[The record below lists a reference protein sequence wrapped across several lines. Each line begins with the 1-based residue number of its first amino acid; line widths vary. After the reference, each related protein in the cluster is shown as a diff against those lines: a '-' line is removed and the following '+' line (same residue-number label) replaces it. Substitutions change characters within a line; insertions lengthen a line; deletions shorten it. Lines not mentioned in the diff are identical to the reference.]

1 MALSPII
8 KKSSLRISSLSESMA
23 SLNRTFNNSIRLTN
37 DIVQTMSERNQL
49 KRKSLSDREKYFNR
63 RREAVRRKEQESII
77 EASSVSGT
85 IKKTGKV
92 VMDSTKGFLGRIM
105 DFVGTLI
112 VGWMLINLPVIID
125 GVKKLGERIGALVK
139 VLGKTVTD
147 IFTFL
152 TGFGDLISGVFS
164 NVIRFDFTDSER
176 KVRNAVDKINSS
188 VGYIFNDIN
197 NLVTLFS
204 KPIDFGFDELFK
216 DLDDAERSAPSMMPG
231 AGQYTEP
238 KDEMSGGRVSPQL
251 VYQYLRF
258 KGLSHAHAMGILAN
272 IEGESKFRVGAK
284 SGDDGGAGGLFQW
297 KKPRSD
303 RMAANVPNWQRNWKG
318 QLDYALVEDAGP
330 AYLKTQFSSPE
341 DAAQW
346 WMVKW
351 ERPSERVRGA
361 RKQQHNAFIKN
372 FKAPAPDRP
381 SAPSIS
387 LAKLGQGKLAANQD
401 VSSIGQGVGRIQITD
416 NYGARGGSHKGIDIA
431 APSGTY
437 IAVRSDAQVVAVQ
450 NFGNRGYGL
459 VVDVWL
465 INEGVQL
472 RFAHCSQVLIRSGK
486 IPAGT
491 SFARVG
497 STGNSTGPHI
507 HFEYSRTYN
516 DRSYGGSGDASAY
529 VPFILLTKYQNG
541 GRSASV
547 VSPTKEAKLMS
558 IDTTRPESS
567 LRKEKRGATV
577 IVAQPPAQQ
586 QQASRPVGGSPPTF
600 DVSDDEDTLNTFM
613 VGKLLLDLAY

>member
-1 MALSPII
+1 
-8 KKSSLRISSLSESMA
+8 
-23 SLNRTFNNSIRLTN
+23 
-37 DIVQTMSERNQL
+37 
-49 KRKSLSDREKYFNR
+49 
-63 RREAVRRKEQESII
+63 
-77 EASSVSGT
+77 
-85 IKKTGKV
+85 
-92 VMDSTKGFLGRIM
+92 
-105 DFVGTLI
+105 
-112 VGWMLINLPVIID
+112 
-125 GVKKLGERIGALVK
+125 
-139 VLGKTVTD
+139 
-147 IFTFL
+147 
-152 TGFGDLISGVFS
+152 
-164 NVIRFDFTDSER
+164 
-176 KVRNAVDKINSS
+176 
-188 VGYIFNDIN
+188 
-197 NLVTLFS
+197 
-204 KPIDFGFDELFK
+204 
-216 DLDDAERSAPSMMPG
+216 
-231 AGQYTEP
+231 
-238 KDEMSGGRVSPQL
+238 
-251 VYQYLRF
+251 
-258 KGLSHAHAMGILAN
+258 MGILAN

-303 RMAANVPNWQRNWKG
+303 RMAASVPNWQRNWKG

-330 AYLKTQFSSPE
+330 AYLKMQFSSAE
-341 DAAQW
+341 EAAQW

-361 RKQQHNAFIKN
+361 RQQQHNAFIKN
-372 FKAPAPDRP
+372 FRAPSPDKP
-381 SAPSIS
+381 SAAAIS
-387 LAKLGQGKLAANQD
+387 LAKLGQGRLGPNQD
-401 VSSIGQGVGRIQITD
+401 VSSIGQGVGKIQITD

-507 HFEYSRTYN
+507 HFEYSKTYN
-516 DRSYGGSGDASAY
+516 DTSYGGSGDASAY

-558 IDTTRPESS
+558 IDTTRPEAS
-567 LRKEKRGATV
+567 LRRDKRGATV
-577 IVAQPPAQQ
+577 IVAQPAAQQ
-586 QQASRPVGGSPPTF
+586 QQAPRPVGGSPPAF
-600 DVSDDEDTLNTFM
+600 SVSDEEDALNTF
-613 VGKLLLDLAY
+613 VIGKLLLDLAY